1 MKAIDLP
8 SLPPIS
14 RYSQLVGEGRI
25 RELEE
30 LADSLKGL
38 KLQEI
43 NSARYGG
50 GVAETL
56 SSYVSFVRML
66 GIDIEWCVMEAKPD
80 FFKTTKTLHNFLQGK
95 EGFSLEML
103 ETYWKFQKENRELI
117 ERDCDVVTIHDPQP
131 LGLIEFLPDETR
143 KRQKIV
149 WRCHVHLETIP
160 LERMKQIEK
169 LMRGMVERY
178 DAAIFSTFQFLPI
191 WKVLSFV
198 IPPFIDP
205 LSEKNRELASQDID
219 RILTKYGISIEKPLI
234 TQVSR
239 FDVFKDPLGV
249 IEAFKLVRQKHPCQ
263 LLLAGGGAIDDP
275 EYQQVLSD
283 VRKAAE
289 DDKDI
294 YILDLPPDSHKEIN
308 AFQRASTIIL
318 QKSIKEGFGLTV
330 TEGLWKGKPVVAG
343 RVGGITLQIK
353 DGWNGFLIST
363 VQETAEKILY
373 LLKHPRKAEE
383 MGKKG
388 KEFVTEHFLIDRG
401 VKDHLT
407 ALYQLVKGRIV
418 SKNTIISYHPWF

>member
-1 MKAIDLP
+1 MKVLDLP
-8 SLPPIS
+8 SLPSLS
-14 RYSQLVGEGRI
+14 RYSQVIGDERI
-25 RELEE
+25 RKLEE
-30 LADSLKGL
+30 VADRLKGL

-56 SSYVSFVRML
+56 SSYVPFVRML
-66 GIDIEWCVMEAKPD
+66 GIDIQWCVMEAEPE

-103 ETYWKFQKENRELI
+103 ETYWKFQKENSGLI

-131 LGLIEFLPDETR
+131 LGLIEFLPTGTR
-143 KRQKIV
+143 KKQKLV

-160 LERMKQIEK
+160 FERMKQIEK
-169 LMRGMVERY
+169 LMRGMVEKY
-178 DAAIFSTFQFLPI
+178 DATIFSTFQFLPL
-191 WKVLSFV
+191 WNVLSFV

-205 LSEKNRELASQDID
+205 LSEKNRELTPQEID
-219 RILTKYGISIEKPLI
+219 NILVKYEISTEKPLI

-249 IEAFKLVRQKHPCQ
+249 IEAFKLVRQKKPCQ
-263 LLLAGGGAIDDP
+263 LILAGGGASDDP

-283 VRKAAE
+283 VKKAAE
-289 DDKDI
+289 YDKDI
-294 YILDLPPDSHKEIN
+294 HILDLPPNAHKEIN
-308 AFQRASTIIL
+308 ALQRASTIIL

-330 TEGLWKGKPVVAG
+330 TEGLWKEKPVVAG

-363 VQETAEKILY
+363 VQEAAEKILY
-373 LLKHPRKAEE
+373 LLKHPKEAKK
-383 MGKKG
+383 MGKRG

-407 ALYQLVKGRIV
+407 ALYQLVQGKIV
-418 SKNTIISYHPWF
+418 SKETIISYHPWF